1 MTWPQAVTDLNR
13 ALVLDGYRYISLAD
27 ASTTVS
33 FPGPVSVYFR
43 NAMASLVDKILQADV
58 VYGCAAWMTHKGIL
72 NALGKCKGVSIVVSK
87 EDWMRPDTMDPGL
100 QKLYSKLSA
109 LGNHVRAIPHSG
121 IKSMSMIDCDLGS
134 DPVRCCGNY
143 NQEKVVTWPRMHH
156 KFLVFARYQK
166 GDDGEGKT
174 WIEPYA
180 VWTGS
185 LNLTHNSENS
195 LENGVYIEDRGLAL
209 AYSKEFGQVYAI
221 SEPLDWE
228 HKWVCPEYRIGT

>member
-1 MTWPQAVTDLNR
+1 MPWPQKDLTDLNR
-13 ALVLDGYRYISLAD
+13 AKVDGTDPLAD
-27 ASTTVS
+27 ASTTVL

-43 NAMASLVDKILQADV
+43 NAMSSLADKILQADV
-58 VYGCAAWMTHKGIL
+58 VYGCAAWMTNVSIL
-72 NALGKCKGVSIVVSK
+72 RALSKCKGVSIIVAK
-87 EDWMRPDTMDPGL
+87 EDWMRPDSMDPGL
-100 QKLYSKLSA
+100 KKLYSKLRP
-109 LGNHVRAIPHSG
+109 LEYHVREIPHSDIG
-121 IKSMSMIDCDLGS
+121 NLNQCQGDVGD

-143 NQEKVVTWPRMHH
+143 NEQKVAAWPRMHH
-156 KFLVFARYQK
+156 KFLVFAHYRKYK
-166 GDDGEGKT
+166 GDDGEHQ
-174 WIEPYA
+174 WIVPYA

-195 LENGVYIEDRGLAL
+195 LENGVYIDDRGLAL